1 MMWSHFLRRKPE
13 ALRKIIEF
21 VTELK
26 LKNAN
31 MVKFI
36 RCNNLGENQALK
48 QEMKKKGLNLQF
60 EFTAP
65 GTPQENGKVERAFA
79 TLWGR
84 TRAMLNQAQLDD
96 ELRNGLWAECAKCAT
111 QLNNIIV
118 KPGEEKSP
126 FEKFYKRKP

>member
-1 MMWSHFLRRKPE
+1 LALIVDEVTNMMWSHFLRRKPE
-13 ALRKIIEF
+13 ASRKVIEF

-26 LKNAN
+26 TKDAN

-36 RCNNLGENQALK
+36 RCDNLGENHALK
-48 QEMKKKGLNLQF
+48 QEIKKKGFNLQF

-84 TRAMLNQAQLDD
+84 TRAMLNQAKLD
-96 ELRNGLWAECAKCAT
+96 N
-111 QLNNIIV
+111 
-118 KPGEEKSP
+118 
-126 FEKFYKRKP
+126 